1 MNQIYAVGWAK
12 TARNDLLQI
21 VKYLEAQSPSGAVSV
36 FKAIKEKAVE
46 LDKFAERGRIVP
58 ELQNQGV
65 FQYRELVVLHWR
77 LIYKIVGQ
85 AVLVVAV
92 LDSRRNLEDIL
103 LQRFLGLNN
112 ENPLP

>member
-12 TARNDLLQI
+12 TAHNDLLQI
-21 VKYLEAQSPSGAVSV
+21 VKYLEAQSPGAAVSV

-46 LDKFAERGRIVP
+46 LDKFAELGRIVP

-77 LIYKIVGQ
+77 LIYKIVGKS
-85 AVLVVAV
+85 VLVVAV

-103 LQRFLGLNN
+103 LQRLLGLNY
-112 ENPLP
+112 EHPFS